1 MKYLARSLLCAV
13 ALALL
18 AVAPGCGP
26 KESIVAVGDG
36 KKLSAEEI
44 DADPLALLPGGAVF
58 VWQADAAALLASSM
72 GPQAL
77 RTAQA
82 LVPLTPEMN
91 FEPRRDLKKV
101 FGAGYS
107 MQSADV
113 AMVAQGDF
121 DPESIKKAADRGS
134 LSALG
139 RPLKKTSYGGNDL
152 YLTGDVGFVVL
163 TKHSLLVGNPA
174 GLRRALDRLRD
185 ARVKREMPDWMQDA
199 LKTPGAEVAL
209 VGDSTGQSVAASVS
223 QGAPFVQRLNKV
235 RAIGDFKDP
244 GLNLAGALTYDDPT
258 AAAAGNEQIR
268 ATSAQASLLN
278 LGFLFGISNP
288 IRNLQTNVQNNDVQ
302 FTAQLDGP
310 ALGNL
315 MERAANQLRTASATP
330 APGPAAPLR

>member
-1 MKYLARSLLCAV
+1 MKTTARAVCV
-13 ALALL
+13 ALALAL
-18 AVAPGCGP
+18 LGASGCSG

-36 KKLSAEEI
+36 KKLSADEI

-58 VWQADAAALLASSM
+58 LWQADAAALMASSM
-72 GPQAL
+72 GPQTL

-91 FEPRRDLKKV
+91 FDPKRDLKKIH
-101 FGAGYS
+101 GAGYS

-121 DPESIKKAADRGS
+121 DPDAIKKVADRGG

-139 RPLKKTSYGGNDL
+139 RPLQKTAYGGNDL

-163 TKHSLLVGNPA
+163 TRKTMLVGNPA
-174 GLRRALDRLRD
+174 GMRRALDRLRY
-185 ARVKREMPDWMQDA
+185 ASIKREIPDWMADV
-199 LKTPGAEVAL
+199 LKTPNAEVVL
-209 VGDSTGQSVAASVS
+209 VGDMAGQSVSAAVA
-223 QGAPFVQRLNKV
+223 QQAPFVTRLNKTRV
-235 RAIGDFKDP
+235 VGDFKDP
-244 GLNLAGALTYDDPT
+244 GLNLAGALSYDDAA

-268 ATSAQASLLN
+268 AANAQASLLS

-288 IRNLQTNVQNNDVQ
+288 IRGLQTNVQGNDVQ
-302 FTAQLDGP
+302 FVAQLDGP

-315 MERAANQLRTASATP
+315 MERAANQLRASS
-330 APGPAAPLR
+330 APPAASR